1 MKLLIKNGYI
11 LDPASRTEGVRDILI
26 EDGIIREVAAG
37 ITAEAEQVVDA
48 TGCHV
53 MPGLIDLHV
62 HLREPGFEYKETVA
76 SGSRAGAAGGYTTV
90 CAMPNTKPSVDRAER
105 VRQLMEIIRRDA
117 VIKVLPIGAVTLD
130 QAGTELSDAAAM
142 KEAGIC
148 ALSED
153 GKSVM
158 DIALYR
164 EGIAKAKEAGIP
176 VFAHCEDRE
185 LLNGGVVNDKS
196 AAKRLG
202 MPGITNNVEDHITI
216 RDILLAMELDAQLHL
231 CHCST
236 ELSVDLIKLAKRKGA
251 KVSAEVCPHHF
262 SMTEEEILTDDANY
276 KMNPPLR
283 SQADVDVLIAGLKDG
298 TIEVIA
304 TDHAP
309 HGAEEKKQSIRTAP
323 FGIVGSETAYALSL
337 TNLVKTGELTCM
349 QLVEKMSYNP
359 AKVLGL
365 DKLDGRGTLKVGAVA
380 DIAIADPDEKWIIDP
395 EQFQS
400 KGKNTPFGGT
410 FVYGRVKMTI
420 VDGNVVYRHVK

>member
-1 MKLLIKNGYI
+1 MSLLIKNGYV
-11 LDPASRTEGVRDILI
+11 LDPASKTEGVWDILI
-26 EDGIIREVAAG
+26 EDGIIREVAVG
-37 ITAEAEQVVDA
+37 IQAEAEQVIDA
-48 TGCHV
+48 KGCHV

-76 SGSRAGAAGGYTTV
+76 TGSRAGAAGGYTTV
-90 CAMPNTKPSVDRAER
+90 CAMPNTKPSTDRAER
-105 VRQLMEIIRRDA
+105 VRQLMEIIKKDA

-130 QAGTELSDAAAM
+130 QAGVELSDAKAM
-142 KEAGIC
+142 KDAGIC

-262 SMTEEEILTDDANY
+262 SMTEDEITEDDANY

-283 SQADVDVLIAGLKDG
+283 SQADVDALIAGLKDG

-337 TNLVKTGELTCM
+337 TNLVKTGVLTYM

-395 EQFQS
+395 EKFES

-420 VDGNVVYRHVK
+420 VDGKVVYQQK

>member
-1 MKLLIKNGYI
+1 MSILIKNGYI
-11 LDPASRTEGVRDILI
+11 LDPASRTEGIQDILI
-26 EDGIIREVAAG
+26 EDGIIREVAIG
-37 ITAEAEQVVDA
+37 IQAQADQVIDA
-48 TGCHV
+48 SGCHV

-76 SGSRAGAAGGYTTV
+76 TGSRAGAAGGYTTI
-90 CAMPNTKPSVDRAER
+90 CAMPNTKPSIDRAER
-105 VRQLMEIIRRDA
+105 VRQLMEIIKRDA

-130 QAGTELSDAAAM
+130 QAGTELSDAKAM
-142 KEAGIC
+142 KDAGIC

-283 SQADVDVLIAGLKDG
+283 SQSDVDALIAGLKDG

-309 HGAEEKKQSIRTAP
+309 HGEEEKKQSIRTAP

-337 TNLVKTGELTCM
+337 TNLVKTGDLTPM

-359 AKVLGL
+359 ARVLGL

-410 FVYGRVKMTI
+410 FVYGRIKMTI
-420 VDGNVVYRHVK
+420 VDGMIVYKQ

>member
-1 MKLLIKNGYI
+1 MSILIKNGTV
-11 LDPASRTEGVRDILI
+11 LDPSSRTEGIRDILI
-26 EDGIIREVAAG
+26 EDGVIREVAVG
-37 ITAEAEQVVDA
+37 ISSEAEQVIDA

-76 SGSRAGAAGGYTTV
+76 TGSRAGAAGGYTTI
-90 CAMPNTKPSVDRAER
+90 CAMPNTKPSIDRAER
-105 VRQLMEIIRRDA
+105 VQQLMQIIKKDA

-130 QAGTELSDAAAM
+130 QAGTELSDAKAM
-142 KEAGIC
+142 KEAGVC

-262 SMTEEEILTDDANY
+262 SMTEEEITEDDANY

-283 SQADVDVLIAGLKDG
+283 SQSDVDALIAGLKDG

-309 HGAEEKKQSIRTAP
+309 HGEEEKKQSIRTAP

-337 TNLVKTGELTCM
+337 TNLVKTGELTYM

-359 AKVLGL
+359 ARVLGL
-365 DKLDGRGTLKVGAVA
+365 DKLDGRGTLRVGAVA
-380 DIAIADPDEKWIIDP
+380 DITITDPNEKWIIDP

-420 VDGNVVYRHVK
+420 VDGKVVYRQ

>member
-1 MKLLIKNGYI
+1 MSILIKNGYI

-26 EDGIIREVAAG
+26 EDGIIREVSVG
-37 ITAEAEQVVDA
+37 IQAEAEQVIDA

-76 SGSRAGAAGGYTTV
+76 TGSRAGAAGGYTTV
-90 CAMPNTKPSVDRAER
+90 CAMPNTKPSTDRVER
-105 VRQLMEIIRRDA
+105 VQQLMEIIKKDA
-117 VIKVLPIGAVTLD
+117 VIKVLPIGAVTLN
-130 QAGTELSDAAAM
+130 QAGEELTDAKAM
-142 KEAGIC
+142 KEVGIC

-164 EGIAKAKEAGIP
+164 EGIARAKEAGIP

-185 LLNGGVVNDKS
+185 LLNGGVVNDKV

-251 KVSAEVCPHHF
+251 KVTAEVCPHHF
-262 SMTEEEILTDDANY
+262 SMTEDEILTDDANY

-283 SQADVDVLIAGLKDG
+283 SQSDVDALIAGLKDG

-309 HGAEEKKQSIRTAP
+309 HGEEEKKQSILTAP
-323 FGIVGSETAYALSL
+323 FGIVGSETAYALSV
-337 TNLVKTGELTCM
+337 TNLVKTGELTSM

-359 AKVLGL
+359 ARVLGL

-395 EQFQS
+395 EKFLS

-420 VDGNVVYRHVK
+420 VDGKVVYQG

>member
-1 MKLLIKNGYI
+1 MSILIKNGYV
-11 LDPASRTEGVRDILI
+11 LDPASRIEGVRDILI
-26 EDGIIREVAAG
+26 EDGIIRAVETEIHAD
-37 ITAEAEQVVDA
+37 AEQVIDA
-48 TGCHV
+48 AGCHV
-53 MPGLIDLHV
+53 MPGMIDLHV

-76 SGSRAGAAGGYTTV
+76 TGSRAGAAGGYTTI
-90 CAMPNTKPSVDRAER
+90 CAMPNTKPAIDRAER
-105 VRQLMEIIRRDA
+105 VSQLMEIIQKDA

-130 QAGTELSDAAAM
+130 QAGVELSDAKAM

-185 LLNGGVVNDKS
+185 LLNGGVVNAKT

-251 KVSAEVCPHHF
+251 KVTAEVCPHHF
-262 SMTEEEILTDDANY
+262 SMTEDEILTDDANY

-283 SQADVDVLIAGLKDG
+283 SQSDVDALIAGLKDG

-309 HGAEEKKQSIRTAP
+309 HGEEEKKQSIRTAP

-337 TNLVKTGELTCM
+337 TNLVKTGDLTPM

-380 DIAIADPDEKWIIDP
+380 DITIADPDEKWIIDP
-395 EQFQS
+395 EKFQS
-400 KGKNTPFGGT
+400 KGKNTPFGGA

-420 VDGNVVYRHVK
+420 VDGKIVYQQK

>member
-1 MKLLIKNGYI
+1 MSILIKNGYV

-26 EDGIIREVAAG
+26 EDGIIRAVE
-37 ITAEAEQVVDA
+37 AEIHADAEQVIDA
-48 TGCHV
+48 AGCHV
-53 MPGLIDLHV
+53 MPGMIDLHV

-76 SGSRAGAAGGYTTV
+76 TGSRAGAAGGYTTI
-90 CAMPNTKPSVDRAER
+90 CAMPNTKPAIDRAER
-105 VRQLMEIIRRDA
+105 VSKLIEIIQKDA

-130 QAGTELSDAAAM
+130 QAGVELSDAKAM

-185 LLNGGVVNDKS
+185 LLNGGVVNAKT

-251 KVSAEVCPHHF
+251 KVTAEVCPHHF
-262 SMTEEEILTDDANY
+262 SMTEDEILTDDANY

-283 SQADVDVLIAGLKDG
+283 SQSDVDALIAGLKDG

-309 HGAEEKKQSIRTAP
+309 HGEEEKKQSIRTAP

-337 TNLVKTGELTCM
+337 TNLVKTGELTPM

-359 AKVLGL
+359 ARVLGL

-395 EQFQS
+395 EKFQS

-420 VDGNVVYRHVK
+420 VDGKIVYQQK

>member
-1 MKLLIKNGYI
+1 MSLLIKNGYV

-26 EDGIIREVAAG
+26 EDGIIREVAVG
-37 ITAEAEQVVDA
+37 IQAEAEQVIDA
-48 TGCHV
+48 KGCHV

-76 SGSRAGAAGGYTTV
+76 TGSRAGAAGGYTTV
-90 CAMPNTKPSVDRAER
+90 CAMPNTKPATDRAER
-105 VRQLMEIIRRDA
+105 VSQLMEIIKKDA

-130 QAGTELSDAAAM
+130 QAGVELSDAKAM
-142 KEAGIC
+142 KDAGIC

-202 MPGITNNVEDHITI
+202 MPGITNNVEDHVTI

-236 ELSVDLIKLAKRKGA
+236 ELSVDLIKLAKKKGA

-262 SMTEEEILTDDANY
+262 SMTEDEITEDDANY

-283 SQADVDVLIAGLKDG
+283 SQSDVDALIAGLKDG

-309 HGAEEKKQSIRTAP
+309 HGEEEKKQSIRTAP

-337 TNLVKTGELTCM
+337 TNLVKTGDLTYM

-395 EQFQS
+395 EKFLS

-420 VDGNVVYRHVK
+420 VDGKVVYQG

>member
-1 MKLLIKNGYI
+1 MSILIKNGYV

-26 EDGIIREVAAG
+26 EDGIIREVAVG
-37 ITAEAEQVVDA
+37 IQAEAEQVIDA
-48 TGCHV
+48 KGCHV

-76 SGSRAGAAGGYTTV
+76 TGSRAGAAGGYTTV
-90 CAMPNTKPSVDRAER
+90 CAMPNTKPATDRAER
-105 VRQLMEIIRRDA
+105 VSQLMEIIKKDA

-130 QAGTELSDAAAM
+130 QAGVELSDAKAM
-142 KEAGIC
+142 KDAGIC

-164 EGIAKAKEAGIP
+164 EGIARAKEAGIP

-236 ELSVDLIKLAKRKGA
+236 ELSVDLIKLAKKKGA

-262 SMTEEEILTDDANY
+262 SMTEDEITEDDANY

-283 SQADVDVLIAGLKDG
+283 SQSDVDALIAGLKDG

-309 HGAEEKKQSIRTAP
+309 HGEEEKKQSIRTAP

-337 TNLVKTGELTCM
+337 TNLVKTGDLTYM

-395 EQFQS
+395 EKFLS

-420 VDGNVVYRHVK
+420 VDGKVVYQG

>member
-1 MKLLIKNGYI
+1 MSILIKNGYV
-11 LDPASRTEGVRDILI
+11 LDPASRTEGIRDILI
-26 EDGIIREVAAG
+26 EDGIIREVAVG
-37 ITAEAEQVVDA
+37 IQADAEQVIDA
-48 TGCHV
+48 SGCHV

-76 SGSRAGAAGGYTTV
+76 TGSRAGAAGGYTTI
-90 CAMPNTKPSVDRAER
+90 CAMPNTKPAIDRAER
-105 VRQLMEIIRRDA
+105 VRQLMEIIKRDA

-130 QAGTELSDAAAM
+130 QAGTELSDAKAM

-164 EGIAKAKEAGIP
+164 EGIAKANEAGIP

-262 SMTEEEILTDDANY
+262 SMTEEEITEDDANY

-283 SQADVDVLIAGLKDG
+283 SQSDVDALIAGLKDG

-309 HGAEEKKQSIRTAP
+309 HGEEEKKQSIRTAP

-337 TNLVKTGELTCM
+337 TNLVKTGNLTYM

-420 VDGNVVYRHVK
+420 VDGKVVYQQK

>member
-1 MKLLIKNGYI
+1 MSLLIKNGYV
-11 LDPASRTEGVRDILI
+11 LDPASKTEGVWDILI
-26 EDGIIREVAAG
+26 EDGIIREVAVG
-37 ITAEAEQVVDA
+37 IQAEAEQVIDA
-48 TGCHV
+48 KGCHV

-76 SGSRAGAAGGYTTV
+76 TGSRAGAAGGYTTV
-90 CAMPNTKPSVDRAER
+90 CAMPNTKPSTDRAER
-105 VRQLMEIIRRDA
+105 VRQLMEIIKKDA

-130 QAGTELSDAAAM
+130 QAGVELSDAKAM
-142 KEAGIC
+142 KDAGIC

-262 SMTEEEILTDDANY
+262 SMTEDEITEDDANY

-283 SQADVDVLIAGLKDG
+283 SQSDVDALIAGLKDG

-337 TNLVKTGELTCM
+337 TNLVKTGVLTYM

-395 EQFQS
+395 EKFES

-420 VDGNVVYRHVK
+420 VDGKVVYQQK

>member
-1 MKLLIKNGYI
+1 MSILIKNGYV

-26 EDGIIREVAAG
+26 EDGVIREVAVG
-37 ITAEAEQVVDA
+37 IQAEAEQVIDA
-48 TGCHV
+48 AGCHV

-76 SGSRAGAAGGYTTV
+76 TGSRAGAAGGYTTV
-90 CAMPNTKPSVDRAER
+90 CAMPNTKPSIDRAER
-105 VRQLMEIIRRDA
+105 VRQLMEIIEKDA

-130 QAGTELSDAAAM
+130 QAGTELSDAKAM

-262 SMTEEEILTDDANY
+262 SMTEDEILTDDANY

-283 SQADVDVLIAGLKDG
+283 NQADVDALIAGLKDG

-309 HGAEEKKQSIRTAP
+309 HGEEEKKQSIRTAP

-337 TNLVKTGELTCM
+337 TNLVKTGELTPM

-359 AKVLGL
+359 AKILGL

-410 FVYGRVKMTI
+410 FVYGRMKMNI
-420 VDGNVVYRHVK
+420 VDRKVVYQQK

>member
-1 MKLLIKNGYI
+1 MSILIKNGTV
-11 LDPASRTEGVRDILI
+11 LDPSSRTEGIRDILI
-26 EDGIIREVAAG
+26 EDGVIREVAVG
-37 ITAEAEQVVDA
+37 ISSEAEQVIDA

-76 SGSRAGAAGGYTTV
+76 TGSRAGAAGGYTTI
-90 CAMPNTKPSVDRAER
+90 CAMPNTKPSIDRAER
-105 VRQLMEIIRRDA
+105 VQQLMQIIKKDA

-130 QAGTELSDAAAM
+130 QAGTELSDAKAM
-142 KEAGIC
+142 NEAGVC

-283 SQADVDVLIAGLKDG
+283 SQSDVDALIAGLKDG

-309 HGAEEKKQSIRTAP
+309 HGEEEKKQSIRTAP

-337 TNLVKTGELTCM
+337 TNLVKTGDLTPM

-359 AKVLGL
+359 ARVLGL

-395 EQFQS
+395 EQFLPSMVWLEQFLS
-400 KGKNTPFGGT
+400 KQ
-410 FVYGRVKMTI
+410 
-420 VDGNVVYRHVK
+420 

>member
-1 MKLLIKNGYI
+1 MSILIKNGYV

-26 EDGIIREVAAG
+26 EGSIIREVAVG
-37 ITAEAEQVVDA
+37 IQAEAEQVIDA

-76 SGSRAGAAGGYTTV
+76 TGSRAGAAGGYTTV
-90 CAMPNTKPSVDRAER
+90 CAMPNTKPSIDRAER
-105 VRQLMEIIRRDA
+105 VRQLMEIIEKDA

-130 QAGTELSDAAAM
+130 QAGTELSDAKAM
-142 KEAGIC
+142 KAAGVC

-185 LLNGGVVNDKS
+185 LLNGGVVNDKV

-262 SMTEEEILTDDANY
+262 SMTEDEILTDDANY

-283 SQADVDVLIAGLKDG
+283 SQADVDALIAALKDG

-309 HGAEEKKQSIRTAP
+309 HGEEEKKQSIRTAP

-337 TNLVKTGELTCM
+337 TNLVKTGELTHM

-359 AKVLGL
+359 ARVLGL
-365 DKLDGRGTLKVGAVA
+365 DKLDGRGTLKVGAAA

-410 FVYGRVKMTI
+410 FVYGKVKMTI
-420 VDGNVVYRHVK
+420 VNGKVVYQQK